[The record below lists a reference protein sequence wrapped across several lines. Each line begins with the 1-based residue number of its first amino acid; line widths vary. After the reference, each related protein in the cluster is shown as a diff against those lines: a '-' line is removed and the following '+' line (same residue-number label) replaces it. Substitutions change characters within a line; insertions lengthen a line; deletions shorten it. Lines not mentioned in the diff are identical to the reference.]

1 MFSDRA
7 MIYIRLKDKVDLM
20 HEARKRNVSLSS
32 LLVESAKY
40 VKDNKVTLSIK
51 NEDQ

>member
-20 HEARKRNVSLSS
+20 REARKRNVSLSS
-32 LLVESAKY
+32 LLVGSAKY
-40 VKDNKVTLSIK
+40 VKENKVILDLK
-51 NEDQ
+51 REDQ